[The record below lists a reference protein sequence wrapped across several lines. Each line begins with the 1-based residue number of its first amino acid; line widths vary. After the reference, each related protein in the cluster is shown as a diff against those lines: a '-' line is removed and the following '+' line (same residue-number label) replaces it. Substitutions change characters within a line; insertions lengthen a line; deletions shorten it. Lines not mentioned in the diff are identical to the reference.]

1 MIQLKN
7 IETLKGLVSKYF
19 NSSTITNNYILLNDY
34 LQYIAENRLSY
45 VAYGSNVGF
54 LLQKSDFYQLYY
66 YINDRNV
73 LLSFDV
79 DNPITMEILYRGE
92 SNKPNEIIE
101 YWERCGFKQHIL
113 RVHMVAQYSQMN
125 FFPENEEVI
134 VSYAKTEE
142 EIVFAKGLIENAFD
156 KYTGQQVLTLEDA
169 RNLAA
174 KRNILCAYYE
184 GKLCGTITFEIKNNI
199 VVWTSLVVS
208 EGFRGKGVAMKLM
221 QTYFRLNSKGPDTRY
236 TLWVKYDNTAKN
248 IYQRSGFVYDNKF
261 SMSMLKEN

>member
-1 MIQLKN
+1 MIQIQH
-7 IETLKGLVSKYF
+7 IETLNGLLSKYF

-34 LQYIAENRLSY
+34 SQYIAENRLSY
-45 VAYGSNVGF
+45 VTNGPNAGF
-54 LLQKSDFYQLYY
+54 LLQKADFYQVYY

-73 LLSFDV
+73 LLTFDV
-79 DNPITMEILYRGE
+79 DKPIAMEILYRGE
-92 SNKPNEIIE
+92 SNKPYEIIE

-113 RVHMVAQYSQMN
+113 RVHMVAQYSQMK
-125 FFPENEEVI
+125 FFQENEAVTI
-134 VSYAKTEE
+134 SYAETEE

-169 RNLAA
+169 RILAA
-174 KRNILCAYYE
+174 KKNILCASYE

-199 VVWTSLVVS
+199 VVWTSLVIS
-208 EGFRGKGVAMKLM
+208 EGFRGKGIGMKLM
-221 QTYFRLNSKGPDTRY
+221 QTYFRLNSRGPDTRY

-261 SMSMLKEN
+261 SMSMIKEN